1 MQGTYELVHPYTV
14 AYMISLHFFFFEKHS
29 PVILGVGN
37 NNSLK

>member
-1 MQGTYELVHPYTV
+1 MQGTYELIHPYTV
-14 AYMISLHFFFFEKHS
+14 AYMILLHIFIFGKHF